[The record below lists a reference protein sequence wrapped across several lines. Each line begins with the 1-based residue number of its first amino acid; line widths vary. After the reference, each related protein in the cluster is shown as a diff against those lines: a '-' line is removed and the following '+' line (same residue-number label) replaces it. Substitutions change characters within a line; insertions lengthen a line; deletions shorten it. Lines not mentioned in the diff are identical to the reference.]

1 MSPTHRRYST
11 SSARAD
17 SRCADVSTG
26 TRFSDTIRFYFYQ
39 PTRIDQA
46 ADLHE
51 RACGLHAGKDLAM
64 RARRFLPAR
73 DVGEHH
79 ARADDVLQAETGFAY
94 RPGDDLE
101 AAPCLPVD
109 VAGCRNTT
117 IGGNRRG
124 ARHRDDRTHSHRPR
138 KADAGF
144 ERRSGRDELSHQLRP
159 FPSGSIPLLRIVP
172 DARPEAR
179 NAIRRF
185 AASTSF
191 DPATT
196 AAAKIWFSWISS
208 AITPA
213 SSTPGAWTISLTG
226 KSPMSASP
234 EATMAVA
241 SVPRGVS
248 LKRTLLAMPSRG
260 NTSSLR
266 KMPLVLLGTATSL
279 AF

>member
-17 SRCADVSTG
+17 SRCSDVSTG
-26 TRFSDTIRFYFYQ
+26 TRFTDTIRFYFYQ

-51 RACGLHAGKDLAM
+51 RACGLHSGKDLAV
-64 RARRFLPAR
+64 RARGLSPAR
-73 DVGEHH
+73 DVGEHDT
-79 ARADDVLQAETGFAY
+79 RADDILQAATGFAY
-94 RPGDDLE
+94 RPSDDLE

-109 VAGCRNTT
+109 VARCRHAA
-117 IGGNRRG
+117 IRRNRRG
-124 ARHRDDRTHSHRPR
+124 ARHRDDRTHAHRSR
-138 KADAGF
+138 KTDAGF
-144 ERRSGRDELSHQLRP
+144 ERRSGRDELARHSGP

-179 NAIRRF
+179 NAISRF

-213 SSTPGAWTISLTG
+213 SSTPGACTISLSG
-226 KSPMSASP
+226 RSPTSASP
-234 EATMAVA
+234 HATMAAA
-241 SVPRGVS
+241 SGPRLRRSGS
-248 LKRTLLAMPSRG
+248 AGFRRRSRLPAQPPARAR
-260 NTSSLR
+260 SR
-266 KMPLVLLGTATSL
+266 
-279 AF
+279 